1 MKLLLD
7 QNISFRIVKK
17 IQDFL
22 PLASQ
27 VKLLG
32 LENSDDY
39 EIWEYAKLN
48 DYTIVT
54 FDTDFYDMSLI
65 KGTPPKIIW
74 LRIGNTSTKN
84 LVVCLLNNV
93 ELIKEFVQN
102 NEYKDLACLE
112 IDT

>member
-1 MKLLLD
+1 
-7 QNISFRIVKK
+7 
-17 IQDFL
+17 
-22 PLASQ
+22 
-27 VKLLG
+27 
-32 LENSDDY
+32 
-39 EIWEYAKLN
+39 
-48 DYTIVT
+48 
-54 FDTDFYDMSLI
+54 MSLI